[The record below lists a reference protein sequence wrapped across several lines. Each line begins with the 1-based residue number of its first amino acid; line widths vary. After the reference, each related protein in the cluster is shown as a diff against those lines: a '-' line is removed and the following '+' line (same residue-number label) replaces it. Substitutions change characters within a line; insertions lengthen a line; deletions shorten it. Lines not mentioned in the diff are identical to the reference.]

1 MPSMMKVTTCTIAC
15 SEVQSNQGSTSTM
28 RATYTS
34 RSHSW
39 AQSQTHQRWKKSKMM
54 FDHVDDLT
62 LLDSG
67 GRIHLVEDPQAWN
80 MLRVAVSVVPIS
92 IVKSKKIKNQWLLQG
107 LKNTF

>member
-1 MPSMMKVTTCTIAC
+1 MAPNS
-15 SEVQSNQGSTSTM
+15 SE
-28 RATYTS
+28 
-34 RSHSW
+34 
-39 AQSQTHQRWKKSKMM
+39 THQKWKKSKMM

-92 IVKSKKIKNQWLLQG
+92 IVKSKKIKHQWLLQG
-107 LKNTF
+107 LKNTFS

>member
-1 MPSMMKVTTCTIAC
+1 
-15 SEVQSNQGSTSTM
+15 
-28 RATYTS
+28 
-34 RSHSW
+34 
-39 AQSQTHQRWKKSKMM
+39 MM

-92 IVKSKKIKNQWLLQG
+92 IVKSKKIKHQWLLEC
-107 LKNTF
+107 LKNTFFKNIARIANAVQVTI